1 VAARRTTVAAKVVA
15 APCLSWLIALAL
27 LHGNGSGST
36 YALLFVA
43 VPFALTLATS
53 LTAGNRAA
61 ALPAALLSAAIGLA
75 SWLFVASVLASKFA
89 D

>member
-27 LHGNGSGST
+27 LDGNGSGST
-36 YALLFVA
+36 YALVFVA

-53 LTAGNRAA
+53 LTAANRAA

-75 SWLFVASVLASKFA
+75 SWLFVASMLASKFA